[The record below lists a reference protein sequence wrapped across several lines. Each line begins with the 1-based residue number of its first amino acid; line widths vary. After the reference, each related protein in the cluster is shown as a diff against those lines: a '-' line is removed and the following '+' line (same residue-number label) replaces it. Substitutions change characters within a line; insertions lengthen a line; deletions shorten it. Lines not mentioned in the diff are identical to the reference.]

1 MVIIRRN
8 PDGSIAN
15 PDMVRQQQQQ
25 QNEQV
30 AQTTQ
35 SHPALASKRG
45 MQALSDSGRGIPL
58 LYNEIAMKVNN
69 AKDKPRKLKVLQ
81 DNDSVALRQVLRG
94 AFDPKIE
101 WAIPKGDVP
110 YTVNEAPV
118 GTDHTILSQEAKKLY
133 MFVKGGDNSIKQ
145 SQRELIF
152 IQMLEGL
159 SSEEAEFLVTVV
171 NQKINNKYK
180 GFTANLVKEAF
191 DWDDNFMKGKET
203 IFSSVVFTFCSH
215 LETLIFQ

>member
-15 PDMVRQQQQQ
+15 PDMAQQ

-30 AQTTQ
+30 AQQ
-35 SHPALASKRG
+35 SVSHPALASKRG

-58 LYNEIAMKVNN
+58 LYSEIAMKVNN

-110 YTVNEAPV
+110 YAVNEAPV

-133 MFVKGGDNSIKQ
+133 MFVKGGDNTIKQ

-159 SSEEAEFLVTVV
+159 CAEEAEFLITVV
-171 NQKINNKYK
+171 NQKVNNKYK

-191 DWDDNFMKGKET
+191 DWDDNFMKKEKKPS
-203 IFSSVVFTFCSH
+203 FPV
-215 LETLIFQ
+215 

>member
-8 PDGSIAN
+8 EDGSIAN
-15 PDMVRQQQQQ
+15 PDMVRQQTQQ

-30 AQTTQ
+30 AQQ
-35 SHPALASKRG
+35 SVSHPALASKRG

-58 LYNEIAMKVNN
+58 LYSEIANKVNN

-94 AFDPKIE
+94 AFDSKIE

-133 MFVKGGDNSIKQ
+133 MFVKGGDNTIKQ

-159 SSEEAEFLVTVV
+159 CAEEAEFLITVV
-171 NQKINNKYK
+171 NQKVNNKYK

-191 DWDDNFMKGKET
+191 DWDDNFMKKEKKPS
-203 IFSSVVFTFCSH
+203 FPV
-215 LETLIFQ
+215 

>member
-25 QNEQV
+25 QNEQL

-58 LYNEIAMKVNN
+58 LYSEIAMKVNN

-81 DNDSVALRQVLRG
+81 DNDSVPLRQVLRG
-94 AFDPKIE
+94 AFDTKIE

-159 SSEEAEFLVTVV
+159 SAEEAEFLITVV
-171 NQKINNKYK
+171 NQKVNNKYK

-191 DWDDNFMKGKET
+191 DWDDNFMKKEKKPS
-203 IFSSVVFTFCSH
+203 FPV
-215 LETLIFQ
+215 